1 MLGGQTASD
10 QVGIEMPE
18 IGGGIGIDRNGRDLE
33 ADSTGF
39 RGSSPGKYG
48 VLQ

>member
-1 MLGGQTASD
+1 VLTGGQNTSD

-18 IGGGIGIDRNGRDLE
+18 IGGNYRNGRDLE
-33 ADSTGF
+33 ANNSTGF
-39 RGSSPGKYG
+39 RKSSPGKYG